1 METTAHTIQFRH
13 PLAGAK
19 IKALPRLNAGA
30 RKLLFERE
38 DESFEKGR
46 RAAESSFSQ
55 QLVSQRNEMLD
66 LQNGVL
72 NSVRN
77 AIPQVIRDTEA
88 MLIDL
93 AVATAER
100 LVAGMPIDRESVEA
114 AIREALT
121 QVEDGSQVRVL
132 LHAEDLTLLKKG
144 SSELLVADES
154 GGSLLIEPS
163 PEVTRGGCILRTRF
177 GDIDARRET
186 KLEQV
191 KQALAE

>member
-1 METTAHTIQFRH
+1 MKTTRQTVQFRH
-13 PLAGAK
+13 PLIGAK
-19 IKALPRLNAGA
+19 IRVLPRLDAGA
-30 RKLLFERE
+30 RRWFRERE
-38 DESFEKGR
+38 DESFEHGR

-72 NSVRN
+72 NSVRA
-77 AIPQVIRDTEA
+77 AIPQVIRDTEE

-100 LVAGMPIDRESVEA
+100 LVAGMPVDREAVEFA
-114 AIREALT
+114 VREALT

-132 LHAEDLTLLKKG
+132 LHADDLALLKKG
-144 SSELLVADES
+144 GSQLLDADVSEGAMI
-154 GGSLLIEPS
+154 IEPS
-163 PEVTRGGCILRTRF
+163 PDVTRGGCILRTRF

-186 KLEQV
+186 KLQQV
-191 KQALAE
+191 KQALTE

>member
-1 METTAHTIQFRH
+1 METTTHTVPFRY
-13 PLAGAK
+13 PLTGAK
-19 IKALPRLNAGA
+19 IKALPRLSADA

-46 RAAESSFSQ
+46 QAAESSFSQ
-55 QLVSQRNEMLD
+55 QLVSQRNEMLE

-77 AIPQVIRDTEA
+77 AIPQVIRDTES

-132 LHAEDLTLLKKG
+132 LHAEDMTLLKKG

-154 GGSLLIEPS
+154 GGPLLIEPS
-163 PEVTRGGCILRTRF
+163 PEITRGGCILRTRF

-186 KLEQV
+186 KLEQM